1 MRENPWM
8 IIPRVCFTQLEEV
21 IKTFRQAKENYLK
34 QMYKTSPDTDGF
46 IIEVSVDSYNE
57 IFNGWDPSPVKRRD
71 LDPEV
76 MEFIESS
83 ADDIPLK
90 YPLEM
95 HFYLPAEKRDE
106 EKERL
111 SKEGIRNNFSYSI
124 ALIRRSLADIRKK
137 TMVYAVAAFAFL
149 TVRYMSRLGVPTNL
163 LTTILTE
170 GLSIGGWVFLW
181 EAFSLFFFAGQE
193 TSNQLKRYLRLLDAK
208 IIVKYR

>member
-1 MRENPWM
+1 
-8 IIPRVCFTQLEEV
+8 
-21 IKTFRQAKENYLK
+21 
-34 QMYKTSPDTDGF
+34 MYKTNAETDGF
-46 IIEVSVDSYNE
+46 IIEVSVNSYNE

-76 MEFIESS
+76 MQFIESC
-83 ADDIPLK
+83 ATDIPLR
-90 YPLEM
+90 YPLEL
-95 HFYLPAEKRDE
+95 HFYLPAENRDE

-111 SKEGIRNNFSYSI
+111 SEEGIRNNFSYSI

-149 TVRYMSRLGVPTNL
+149 TVRYMSRPIVPANL

-193 TSNQLKRYLRLLDAK
+193 TSHQLKRFLRLLHAK
-208 IIVKYR
+208 ILFKYR